1 MAMVAGRY
9 PIFPESPLTTLES
22 LELWSK
28 HPQASPWD
36 APTGASVTL
45 RKVVAGL
52 QRGLLT
58 KESLTFSEERNAI
71 DKSLAEWRK
80 KAGTVIG
87 GPGEYDIIVRFSN
100 FVLVSTI
107 VQRQQHVGRV
117 EPGAP
122 TFDTSMVAYCAL
134 FIVHA
139 IESSASELLT
149 DWSLPRLA
157 ILLELIAELERQ
169 AAVRHHTE
177 SASMTVVDAMAQ
189 QLSRSIRV
197 LLKKK
202 STRPQSAT
210 VSLVSPRYTGSS
222 EMPYYDDPGDFTFG
236 NTNMPF
242 GLDWDVE
249 NTSTGAAVAF
259 DFNSRQTPGSVP
271 FDWNWAFSSE

>member
-1 MAMVAGRY
+1 
-9 PIFPESPLTTLES
+9 
-22 LELWSK
+22 
-28 HPQASPWD
+28 
-36 APTGASVTL
+36 
-45 RKVVAGL
+45 
-52 QRGLLT
+52 
-58 KESLTFSEERNAI
+58 
-71 DKSLAEWRK
+71 
-80 KAGTVIG
+80 
-87 GPGEYDIIVRFSN
+87 
-100 FVLVSTI
+100 
-107 VQRQQHVGRV
+107 
-117 EPGAP
+117 
-122 TFDTSMVAYCAL
+122 MVAYCAL